1 MSAFFALL
9 DDIAALADDVAAMS
23 KVAMRKTAGVMGD
36 DLALNAEQ
44 VTGVRPSREL
54 YVVSEV
60 AKGSL
65 LNKAILIPLILLL
78 SYFAPPVITVLL
90 FIGGSYLCYE
100 GVEAIIHKF
109 FHKEAKKEEEKNH
122 VARVKTLSK
131 EDLILQ
137 EKSKIRGAIK
147 TDFILSGEILVIS
160 LSAMNT
166 LNKGFL
172 AKSLGLIAIGVLVT
186 VLVYGIVAII
196 VKADDVGLW
205 LEDKKNK
212 AAQALGAAILWLMP
226 KFLKGLSFVG
236 VVAMLL
242 VGGAI
247 VHHSLPFMH
256 SIQTWVTQQGG
267 WTTTGIQLLYDFSV
281 GLMMGAIVLGVM
293 GVLNKT
299 GILEMLK
306 KALPARKLNASK

>member
-1 MSAFFALL
+1 MSAFFALF

-54 YVVSEV
+54 HVVYEV
-60 AKGSL
+60 SKGSL

-78 SYFAPPVITVLL
+78 SYFAPPLITILL
-90 FIGGSYLCYE
+90 FMGGSYLCYE

-109 FHKEAKKEEEKNH
+109 FHKDEKKKEEDNH
-122 VARVKTLSK
+122 VERVKTLSK
-131 EDLILQ
+131 VELLRQ

-160 LSAMNT
+160 LSAMDA
-166 LNKGFL
+166 LNKSFL
-172 AKSLGLIAIGVLVT
+172 AKSLGLVAIGLLVT

-205 LEDKKNK
+205 LEEKKNVV
-212 AAQALGAAILWLMP
+212 AQKLGAVILWLMP
-226 KFLKGLSFVG
+226 KFLKALSFIG

-247 VHHSLPFMH
+247 VHHSIPFMH
-256 SIQTWVTQQGG
+256 SLQEWVTQLGG
-267 WTTTGIQLLYDFSV
+267 WTTTFVQVGYDFAV
-281 GLMMGAIVLGVM
+281 GLIM
-293 GVLNKT
+293 GVVVLSVTWVIGKT
-299 GILEMLK
+299 GIINWFKKLK
-306 KALPARKLNASK
+306 PSA

>member
-54 YVVSEV
+54 YVVYEV

-90 FIGGSYLCYE
+90 FIGGAYLCYE

-109 FHKEAKKEEEKNH
+109 FHKKAKKEEEKQH
-122 VARVKTLSK
+122 IERIKTLSK
-131 EDLILQ
+131 ESLLVQ
-137 EKSKIRGAIK
+137 ENSKIRGAIK

-160 LSAMNT
+160 LSAMDAM
-166 LNKGFL
+166 NKGFL
-172 AKSLGLIAIGVLVT
+172 AKSLGLITIGLIVT
-186 VLVYGIVAII
+186 VLVYGIVALI

-205 LEDKKNK
+205 LETKKNSL
-212 AAQALGAAILWLMP
+212 AQQLGAAILWVMP
-226 KFLKGLSFVG
+226 KFLKLLSFVG

-256 SIQTWVTQQGG
+256 SIQDWITIRGG
-267 WTTTGIQLLYDFSV
+267 WQAFVAQLGYDFTV
-281 GLMMGAIVLGVM
+281 GISMGTVVVGMMGGARRM
-293 GVLNKT
+293 GLVEIIQRIKS
-299 GILEMLK
+299 K
-306 KALPARKLNASK
+306 K